1 MGNARQSRY
10 LEYLPA
16 IYQDREEPFLGQF
29 LVPFEEVLTGFD
41 ALLSGLDR
49 YFAPALTDSEV
60 LPWLAD
66 WVALVLD
73 EEWDESKRRRLIA
86 EAVKLYRER
95 GTVGG
100 LQRYLEIYTGLI
112 PEIRECRWP
121 GGIQIG
127 VASMI
132 GGTSPEDASLARIV
146 RVGRDEPKFWDYYV
160 VTEPGRSF
168 YYRADQ
174 VKRVTVGEDFV
185 EIQRLGD
192 EVIRHGSAT
201 VTRRDGLVEDVH
213 TLAVQDE
220 RGAQQRVEY
229 RGDTILVDEQELPYR
244 FILDVRVPLA
254 DLDKVKLEKVRAI
267 VNLEKPAHTVYYLK
281 LTPVVSAY
289 ALQPMQVEVRS
300 TVGMDAILG

>member
-1 MGNARQSRY
+1 MANGRQSRY

-41 ALLSGLDR
+41 ALLSDLDR
-49 YFAPALTDSEV
+49 YFAPVLTDSEF
-60 LPWLAD
+60 LLWLAD

-121 GGIQIG
+121 GGMQIG

-132 GGTSPEDASLARIV
+132 GGTDPGDASLARIA
-146 RVGRDEPKFWDYYV
+146 RVERDDPKFWDYYM
-160 VTEPGRSF
+160 VTEPGRST
-168 YYRADQ
+168 YYRTDQ
-174 VKRVTVGEDFV
+174 VKRVTVGGRFV
-185 EIQRLGD
+185 EITLLDG
-192 EVIRHGSAT
+192 EVRHHAPAT

-213 TLAVQDE
+213 TLTVLDE
-220 RGAQQRVEY
+220 GGAEHEVRY
-229 RGDTILVDEQELPYR
+229 SGDTLLVDEQELPYR

-254 DLDKVKLEKVRAI
+254 DLGKVKIEKLRAI
-267 VNLEKPAHTVYYLK
+267 VNLEKPAHTIYYLK

-289 ALQPMQVEVRS
+289 GLQPMQIEVRS
-300 TVGMDAILG
+300 TVGTDTILG